1 MSSAAEPE
9 FVDAPD
15 PAIAET
21 EACME
26 ALRRLTD
33 MAMEIAD
40 AVRMEVRLEHQAY
53 GLQINR
59 AATPAEVQAAR
70 TAIPT
75 KARDVADAFARI
87 SKAIRFTIGLRLR
100 TQKELSALIA
110 DEPLAREERRKAAA
124 ERSEARVEAKR
135 KAQVDKVGRLVMEAA
150 DRQREYIHDIEI
162 YDELEKALDER
173 LEDDEAYA
181 DLDNV
186 PIEQVVRRIC
196 KDLCIEPDWSLW
208 DGDRWRKAPFTRPP
222 HSQYRLPSRRRIRW
236 DEDRNGWTYDPPQP
250 EPAELPPPPANDL
263 TPVDPAEDEIV
274 YWDPA
279 PSIRRD
285 SSGFS

>member
-1 MSSAAEPE
+1 MSAAEPE

-208 DGDRWRKAPFTRPP
+208 EGDRWRKAPFTRPP
-222 HSQYRLPSRRRIRW
+222 HSQYHSPSRRRVKWDNERRRW
-236 DEDRNGWTYDPPQP
+236 IYDPPQP
-250 EPAELPPPPANDL
+250 EPAND
-263 TPVDPAEDEIV
+263 TAPGAIPGPDPGSYAASAIFHD
-274 YWDPA
+274 
-279 PSIRRD
+279 
-285 SSGFS
+285 